1 MDQSEHII
9 DVTDQSEAYL
19 DIRTVAWAVA
29 VARVIVED
37 AEVREESIR
46 SIDQW
51 EEST

>member
-9 DVTDQSEAYL
+9 DVTDQSEAHL

-37 AEVREESIR
+37 AEVIEESIR
-46 SIDQW
+46 SIDQ
-51 EEST
+51 